1 MLGSVWLPIAA
12 VTAATGAQ
20 PAHDQ
25 AAQADKD
32 EGAIIVT
39 ATRRKQALADVPVA
53 VSAASTKQLEHSG
66 AHDIR
71 QLNQL
76 VPSLFVSSTGTEAGA
91 AVARIRGVGTVGD
104 NPGLEASVPVFVDGV
119 YRSRTGMALTEL
131 GPVDQIEVLRGPQ
144 GTLFGRN
151 ASAGLISIETAKPQF
166 QPEAE
171 GSATVGNFGLW
182 RGDASVTGAVTSR
195 VAARVDAVV
204 MKRDGFIRD
213 LVSGRDFNDRNRW
226 MIRAQALYEPSSDFT
241 VRIIGD
247 YTKRR
252 EQCCAAIYLP
262 MHDTVLGPNGT
273 VEYLPSTI
281 AALERG
287 MGAILDDSTHRKT
300 SVTSGRDYTSN
311 VDDYGLSAQADYDL
325 GSSKLTSITAWRH
338 NDFVRGVD
346 LDYNNLDLLYRSGN
360 GGTDQRFNTFT
371 EELRLQGK
379 AFGDRLDWLVGGFF
393 MDERLRVTDNLAYGQ
408 DFARY
413 SNCLVALSFAS
424 GTGQPRLLDPAN
436 STCFNPAVATSV
448 LPSLSPGSQS
458 VLSAFARLGTF
469 AGPGFTDSGFANLAA
484 ASGVPGLS
492 LNGAGMNDRWNQ
504 TDDNWAL
511 FTHDIFTIA
520 PGLNLTLGAR
530 FTHDRKRIAGDLSDT
545 NPLCSFYSANIPS
558 LQALPCSV
566 VQSAPGGHFV
576 ASDHKSENNLSGT
589 AVLSY
594 KFGPTLAYASYSR
607 GYKAGGFNL
616 DRSGLSRVGGSGA
629 IVGGSTLA
637 PLEFKPETDDS
648 IEFGAKYHSRIFDLN
663 AALFHELFRNFQLNT
678 FNGLFFIV
686 DNINSCKASLN
697 GADTDNDPSTGACS
711 AGTRAGVK
719 SQGVEV
725 EASVRPLSDVEW
737 DFGATYADT
746 RYRHNLVGSTGHP
759 LTNTLFQLPGR
770 RISNSN
776 AWTLTSAFAWTPRI
790 GGSGLRGLF
799 YADARYMSPYDTGSD
814 LDVEKMQKAYTLVNA
829 RVGISSAAD
838 SWSVELW
845 AQNLFNVKFTQI
857 AFDSPLQGSGTKRG
871 VVAGFY
877 PVSTQLYGAFIG
889 EPRTFGVTLR
899 RKF

>member
-1 MLGSVWLPIAA
+1 MLGLVWLPMAA
-12 VTAATGAQ
+12 ATAATSAQ
-20 PAHDQ
+20 QLQDQ
-25 AAQADKD
+25 PKQAGKD
-32 EGAIIVT
+32 SGPIVVT
-39 ATRRKQALADVPVA
+39 ATGRKQALSNVPLA
-53 VSAASTKQLEHSG
+53 VSAVAGKQLQRSG

-104 NPGLEASVPVFVDGV
+104 NPGLEASVPVFIDGV

-151 ASAGLISIETAKPQF
+151 ASAGLISVETAKAQF
-166 QPEAE
+166 QPAAE
-171 GSATVGNFGLW
+171 GAVTVGNYGLW
-182 RGDASVTGAVTSR
+182 RGDASVTGAVTSTL
-195 VAARVDAVV
+195 AARVDAVV
-204 MKRDGFIRD
+204 VKRDGFIKD
-213 LVSGRDFNDRNRW
+213 VVSGRDFNDRNRW
-226 MIRAQALYEPSSDFT
+226 MVRAQALYEPSSDLSL
-241 VRIIGD
+241 RIIGD

-262 MHDTVLGPNGT
+262 MHDTVLGPNGS

-287 MGAILDDSTHRKT
+287 MGAILDDNTHSQT

-311 VDDYGLSAQADYDL
+311 VEDYGLSAQADYDF
-325 GSSKLTSITAWRH
+325 GGASLTSITAWRH

-346 LDYNNLDLLYRSGN
+346 LDYNNLDLLYRTGN

-371 EELRLQGK
+371 QELRLQGK
-379 AFGDRLDWLVGGFF
+379 TFGDRLDWLVGGFF
-393 MDERLRVTDNLAYGQ
+393 MDERLRLTDNMAYGQ
-408 DFARY
+408 DFSRY

-424 GTGQPRLLDPAN
+424 GTGQPALLDPAN
-436 STCFNPAVATSV
+436 STCFNTAVANSV
-448 LPSLSPGSQS
+448 LPSLPVGSRS

-469 AGPGFTDSGFANLAA
+469 GGPAYTDSGFSNLAA
-484 ASGVPGLS
+484 AMGFPGQTM
-492 LNGAGMNDRWNQ
+492 NGAGINDRWNQ
-504 TDDNWAL
+504 GDDNWAL
-511 FTHDIFTIA
+511 FTHDIVTIA
-520 PGLNLTLGAR
+520 PGFNLTIGAR
-530 FTHDRKRIAGDLSDT
+530 FTHDHKWVVGDLYDT

-566 VQSAPGGHFV
+566 VQSAPGGHFGGN
-576 ASDHKSENNLSGT
+576 ASKSENNLSGT
-589 AVLSY
+589 GVLSY
-594 KFGPTLAYASYSR
+594 KFGRTFAYASYSR

-616 DRSGLSRVGGSGA
+616 DRSGLTRVDGSGA

-637 PLEFKPETDDS
+637 PLEFKPEINDAL
-648 IEFGAKYHSRIFDLN
+648 ELGAKYHSRTFDLN
-663 AALFHELFRNFQLNT
+663 VALFRELFRNFQLNT

-697 GADTDNDPSTGACS
+697 GADTDNDPATGACT
-711 AGTRAGVK
+711 AGARAGVK

-725 EASVRPLSDVEW
+725 EGSARPLADIEW

-746 RYRHNLVGSTGHP
+746 RYRHNLVGSGGQP
-759 LTNTLFQLPGR
+759 LTNALFQLPGR

-776 AWTLTSAFAWTPRI
+776 AWTLTSALAWTPRI
-790 GGSGLRGLF
+790 AAGLRGLV
-799 YADARYMSPYDTGSD
+799 YADARYMSPYNTGSD
-814 LDVEKMQKAYTLVNA
+814 LDIEKMQKAYTLVNA
-829 RVGISSAAD
+829 RLGVSGAGDA
-838 SWSVELW
+838 WSIELW
-845 AQNLFNVKFTQI
+845 AQNLFNVKYTQI
-857 AFDSPLQGSGTKRG
+857 AFDSPLQGSGTQRG

-877 PVSTQLYGAFIG
+877 PISTQLYGAFIG

>member
-1 MLGSVWLPIAA
+1 MLGTVLLPMAA
-12 VTAATGAQ
+12 VTAATSAQ
-20 PAHDQ
+20 PAQDQ
-25 AAQADKD
+25 SAQADQGQ
-32 EGAIIVT
+32 GAIVVT
-39 ATRRKQALADVPVA
+39 ATRRKQALADVPLA
-53 VSAASTKQLEHSG
+53 VSAVSAKRLRHSG

-104 NPGLEASVPVFVDGV
+104 NPGLEASVPVFIDGV

-151 ASAGLISIETAKPQF
+151 ASAGLISVETAKPQF
-166 QPEAE
+166 QTAGE
-171 GSATVGNFGLW
+171 GALTIGNYGLW
-182 RGDASVTGAVTSR
+182 RGDASVTGAVTSTLE
-195 VAARVDAVV
+195 ARLDAVV
-204 MKRDGFIRD
+204 VKRDGFLHD

-226 MIRAQALYEPSSDFT
+226 MVRAQALYQPSSELS

-247 YTKRR
+247 YTRRR

-273 VEYLPSTI
+273 VEYLPSTM

-287 MGAILDDSTHRKT
+287 MGAILDDSTHRDT
-300 SVTSGRDYTSN
+300 SVTAGRDYTSN

-325 GSSKLTSITAWRH
+325 GGARLTSITAWRH

-346 LDYNNLDLLYRSGN
+346 LDYNNLDLLYRTGN

-371 EELRLQGK
+371 QELRLQGK
-379 AFGDRLDWLVGGFF
+379 TFGDRLDWLVGGFF
-393 MDERLRVTDNLAYGQ
+393 MDERLRLTDNLAYGQ

-424 GTGQPRLLDPAN
+424 GTGQPGLLDPSN
-436 STCFNPAVATSV
+436 STCFNPTVANSV
-448 LPSLSPGSQS
+448 LPSLSAGSQA
-458 VLSAFARLGTF
+458 VVSAFARLGTF
-469 AGPGFTDSGFANLAA
+469 AGPGYTDSGFSNLAA
-484 ASGVPGLS
+484 ASGFPGLS

-530 FTHDRKRIAGDLSDT
+530 FTHDHKRVVGNLTDT

-558 LQALPCSV
+558 LQGLPCSV
-566 VQSAPGGHFV
+566 VQSSPGGQFTGS
-576 ASDHKSENNLSGT
+576 AAKSENNLSGT

-594 KFGPTLAYASYSR
+594 KFGQTLAYASYSR

-616 DRSGLSRVGGSGA
+616 DRSGLTRVGGSGA

-637 PLEFKPETDDS
+637 PLEFKPETDDAL
-648 IEFGAKYHSRIFDLN
+648 ELGAKYHSRTFDLN
-663 AALFHELFRNFQLNT
+663 VALFHELFRNFQLNT

-697 GADTDNDPSTGACS
+697 GADTDNDPATGACT

-725 EASVRPLSDVEW
+725 EGAVRPGPDVEW

-746 RYRHNLVGSTGHP
+746 RYRHDLVGSGGHS

-776 AWTLTSAFAWTPRI
+776 AWTLTSALAWTPRL
-790 GGSGLRGLF
+790 GSSGLRGLV
-799 YADARYMSPYDTGSD
+799 YADARYMSPYNTGSD
-814 LDVEKMQKAYTLVNA
+814 LDIEKMQKAYTLVNA
-829 RVGISSAAD
+829 RLGISGAGD
-838 SWSVELW
+838 RWSVELW
-845 AQNLFNVKFTQI
+845 AQNLFNVKFMQI
-857 AFDSPLQGSGTKRG
+857 AFDSPLQGSGTQRG
-871 VVAGFY
+871 VIAGFY